1 MTTRCS
7 SLTMKITGIFH
18 ILAIIAALIGTGY
31 QFYHVKTQKALSY
44 SLPLSLA
51 IMMLL
56 RIPNQVCV
64 ARKESHGWLSVT
76 GSVIAMIT
84 YIALSIVIYQE
95 SQKYEEEKIKNE
107 R

>member
-1 MTTRCS
+1 MTGKCS
-7 SLTMKITGIFH
+7 SKVMKITGIFH
-18 ILAIIAALIGTGY
+18 ILAIMAALIGTGY

-51 IMMLL
+51 VMMLL

>member
-1 MTTRCS
+1 MTTHCS
-7 SLTMKITGIFH
+7 SKVMKITGIFH
-18 ILAIIAALIGTGY
+18 ILAIMAALIGTGY

-51 IMMLL
+51 VMMLL

-84 YIALSIVIYQE
+84 YIALSVVIYQE

>member
-1 MTTRCS
+1 MTGKCS
-7 SLTMKITGIFH
+7 SKVMKITGIFH
-18 ILAIIAALIGTGY
+18 ILAIMAALIGTGY
-31 QFYHVKTQKALSY
+31 QFYFVKTHKALSY

-51 IMMLL
+51 VMMLL

>member
-1 MTTRCS
+1 MTGKCS
-7 SLTMKITGIFH
+7 SKIMKITGIFH
-18 ILAIIAALIGTGY
+18 ILAIMAALIGTGY
-31 QFYHVKTQKALSY
+31 QFYFVKTHQALSY
-44 SLPLSLA
+44 SLPLSLSV
-51 IMMLL
+51 MMLL
-56 RIPNQVCV
+56 RIPNQICV

-84 YIALSIVIYQE
+84 YIALSVVIYQE

>member
-1 MTTRCS
+1 MACS
-7 SLTMKITGIFH
+7 KRIMHLTGLLHIVALFVAIF
-18 ILAIIAALIGTGY
+18 GTY
-31 QFYHVKTQKALSY
+31 KQIESVKSGAGPSVALS
-44 SLPLSLA
+44 LSLM
-51 IMMLL
+51 IMLLL

-76 GSVIAMIT
+76 GSIIAMIT